1 MTASMKTIGIIG
13 GMSWESSAQYYA
25 LINRAVRD
33 QLGSPHSAQILLH
46 SLDFGPIASLQAEGE
61 WDQLSELLIDSAQA
75 LEAAGADCLLLA
87 TNTMHK
93 CADAIEDASDLPF
106 LHIADAT
113 ADAVCADGLTRVAL
127 LGTAFTMEQDF
138 YRERLEEHH
147 GLDVLIPEAEDRAEI
162 HRIIY
167 EELIAGEI
175 NDASREAYRAIIADL
190 AEDGAQ
196 GVILG
201 CTEIGLLISQDDS
214 PVPIFD
220 TTALH
225 AQAAVDF
232 ALNS

>member
-1 MTASMKTIGIIG
+1 MTAPMKTIGIIG

-33 QLGSPHSAQILLH
+33 RLGSPHSAQILMH
-46 SLDFGPIASLQAEGE
+46 SLDFGPIAALQAEGE
-61 WDQLSELLIDSAQA
+61 WDQLSELLVDSAEA

-93 CADAIEDASDLPF
+93 CADAIEDASDLPL
-106 LHIADAT
+106 LHIADAA
-113 ADAVCADGLTRVAL
+113 ADAICAEGITRVAL

-147 GLDVLIPEAEDRAEI
+147 GLEVIIPEADDRAEV

-175 NDASREAYRAIIADL
+175 NDASRESYREIIAGL
-190 AEDGAQ
+190 ADDGAQ

-201 CTEIGLLISQDDS
+201 CTEIGLLITQEDS

-225 AQAAVDF
+225 AQAAVNF
-232 ALNS
+232 ALNE

>member
-1 MTASMKTIGIIG
+1 MKSIGIIG

-33 QLGSPHSAQILLH
+33 RLGSPHSAKILMH
-46 SLDFGPIASLQAEGE
+46 SLDFGPIAQLQAEGE
-61 WDQLSELLIDSAQA
+61 WDQLSEMLIESAEA
-75 LEAAGADCLLLA
+75 LEAGGAECLLLA

-93 CADAIEDASDLPF
+93 CADALEDASELPL

-113 ADAVCADGLTRVAL
+113 ADAVCAEGITRVAL

-167 EELIAGEI
+167 DELIAGEVL
-175 NDASREAYRAIIADL
+175 DASREIYRDVITRL
-190 AEDGAQ
+190 AEDGAG

-201 CTEIGLLISQDDS
+201 CTEIGLLISQANS
-214 PVPIFD
+214 AVPVFD
-220 TTALH
+220 TTELH
-225 AQAAVDF
+225 AMAAVDF
-232 ALNS
+232 ALGQ